1 MIGQAG
7 LPTELQAS
15 LNVVKKFIKSNFD
28 EPVMLG
34 VFDNEEDAMF
44 KLFIE
49 ANNEIRDEYRF
60 GHTFDP
66 AVKKF
71 FKLDQSAIMVIQPE
85 HLVSKYEKRYQI
97 YKVRR
102 SIFFFIQTTSSVSEI
117 SLNVCFLLKPGLRDF
132 EIF

>member
-7 LPTELQAS
+7 IPTELQAS
-15 LNVVKKFIKSNFD
+15 LSVVKKFIKSNFD

-34 VFDNEEDAMF
+34 MFDNEEDVMF

-66 AVKKF
+66 SVKKF
-71 FKLDQSAIMVIQPE
+71 FKLDQSAIMVIHPE

-97 YKVRR
+97 YKVCRPFYFY
-102 SIFFFIQTTSSVSEI
+102 SDHE
-117 SLNVCFLLKPGLRDF
+117 LCH
-132 EIF
+132 

>member
-7 LPTELQAS
+7 LPTDLQAS

-71 FKLDQSAIMVIQPE
+71 FKLDQSAIMVIHPE

-102 SIFFFIQTTSSVSEI
+102 SIFFFHSNYE
-117 SLNVCFLLKPGLRDF
+117 LCLRNF
-132 EIF
+132 IECLFSAETRIA